1 MFRVEWLQSALDEL
15 TSLWTQA
22 NSAQRQA
29 ITAASHTLGQRLRTI
44 NNPFGEGESRSNR
57 RRITFV
63 PPLAVT
69 FCIEADGQTGPC
81 YKFGCFASANHRR
94 IVLR

>member
-15 TSLWTQA
+15 TILWTRA
-22 NSAQRQA
+22 DTLERHT
-29 ITAASHTLGQRLRTI
+29 ITAASHTLEQRLRR
-44 NNPFGEGESRSNR
+44 NAHLEGESRSMG

-69 FCIEADGQTGPC
+69 FRIEADGQTV
-81 YKFGCFASANHRR
+81 S
-94 IVLR
+94 VLQVRMFRQRKK